1 MSAGVR
7 EGVEV
12 AGQEQEYNSLGQGGN
27 KVEGETKAA
36 EKRDKQGSFVF
47 CLVITLGTFKR

>member
-1 MSAGVR
+1 MNAGVR

-12 AGQEQEYNSLGQGGN
+12 AGQEQEYNSLHQGRN

-47 CLVITLGTFKR
+47 CLVITLSTFKR